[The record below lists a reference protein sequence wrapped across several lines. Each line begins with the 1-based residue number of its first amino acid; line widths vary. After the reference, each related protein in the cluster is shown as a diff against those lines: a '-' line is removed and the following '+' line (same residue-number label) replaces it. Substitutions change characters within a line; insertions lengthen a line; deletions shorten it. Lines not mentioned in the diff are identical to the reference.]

1 MLRAKGNEEFNKWW
15 QYWMSTLAQN
25 RVEHPTSGKKPDANV
40 ELTVDNEPRVAVKAN
55 SSTGLHSPE
64 PNSVLRVRLRR

>member
-25 RVEHPTSGKKPDANV
+25 RVKHPTSGKKPDANV
-40 ELTVDNEPRVAVKAN
+40 ELTVD
-55 SSTGLHSPE
+55 TSPGS
-64 PNSVLRVRLRR
+64 P